1 MKSSKLTELCS
12 RLLEFELT
20 PFIMGVSSGQIAP
33 EVAST
38 KWMELKNKAQNNQLD
53 PQDLRELV
61 TLCNYE
67 RLELV
72 FELIDEL
79 EK

>member
-1 MKSSKLTELCS
+1 MTYNKLVTLCS

-20 PFIMGVSSGQIAP
+20 PFLIGISSGQIAP
-33 EVAST
+33 KVNSPRWA
-38 KWMELKNKAQNNQLD
+38 ELKNKAQNNQLD

-61 TLCNYE
+61 ALCNYE

-72 FELIDEL
+72 FELIDEI